1 MYYFDTHAHYDDRA
15 FDADR
20 AEVLQAVHEAG
31 VSLVMDIGC
40 DVSSSMKAVALARQY
55 DWIYAAI
62 GTHPSDA
69 YKMQDTDLDLYRSLA
84 ATNPKV
90 RAIGEIGL
98 DYHWDTTPRDV
109 QALRFRQQL
118 ELAEELGLPVVI
130 HERDAHQDAMT
141 IVREYAGRVT
151 GVFHCYSGALDMAK
165 ELVSL
170 GWYLSFTGV
179 VTYKNARKALE
190 VLEWVPLSRIFIE
203 TDCPYLS
210 PEPNRGKRNDSRN
223 LLYTNAKIAEVKGL
237 TPEAVA
243 AATMENGRRFF
254 GLAD

>member
-1 MYYFDTHAHYDDRA
+1 MQYFDTHAHYDDRA

-20 AEVLQAVHEAG
+20 GEVLQAVRDAG
-31 VSLVMDIGC
+31 VVLAVDIGC
-40 DVSSSMKAVALARQY
+40 DLSSSMKAVALARQY
-55 DWIYAAI
+55 DWIYAAV

-69 YKMQDTDLDLYRSLA
+69 GKMRDSDLDMYRSLA
-84 ATNPKV
+84 KTNPKV

-109 QALRFRQQL
+109 QAVRFRQQL
-118 ELAEELGLPVVI
+118 DLAEELGLPVVI
-130 HERDAHQDAMT
+130 HEREAHQDAMN
-141 IVREYAGRVT
+141 IVRDYAGRVT

-165 ELVSL
+165 ELVNM

-179 VTYKNARKALE
+179 VTYKNARKAIE
-190 VLEWVPLSRIFIE
+190 VLEWAPLSRIFIE
-203 TDCPYLS
+203 TDSPYLS

-223 LLYTNAKIAEVKGL
+223 LVYTNAKIAEVKGL

-243 AATMENGRRFF
+243 AATLENGKRFF
-254 GLAD
+254 GIA